1 MFERFAD
8 KFTLTEGRRG
18 RLIDG
23 DPREVL
29 ARQFGGCTFDGG
41 LYRVH
46 TSVSAAAAT
55 QFVVDAFPEFQ
66 TRAMCFAF
74 DWLGRQFAT
83 DSARGVASDPEVL
96 MFEPGT
102 GQVLEI
108 PVPFSDFH
116 DEELVAYT
124 DEALASGFFAAWMTT
139 HGSALGF
146 NECVGYR
153 TPLFLGGSDDV
164 ANLEISDIDV
174 YWTIMGQLRLK
185 ALNLPAWTAITSVR
199 SDDR

>member
-1 MFERFAD
+1 
-8 KFTLTEGRRG
+8 
-18 RLIDG
+18 
-23 DPREVL
+23 
-29 ARQFGGCTFDGG
+29 
-41 LYRVH
+41 
-46 TSVSAAAAT
+46 
-55 QFVVDAFPEFQ
+55 
-66 TRAMCFAF
+66 
-74 DWLGRQFAT
+74 
-83 DSARGVASDPEVL
+83 
-96 MFEPGT
+96 
-102 GQVLEI
+102 
-108 PVPFSDFH
+108 
-116 DEELVAYT
+116 
-124 DEALASGFFAAWMTT
+124 MTT